1 MKVRPVGTTRRRAPW
16 RTLARRVLP
25 GLVLTLAAAG
35 CAAPSGAARER
46 AQLRLTSGHPGA
58 FFNPLGT
65 ALIRSLSRAMPD
77 ADFQIV
83 PSGGA
88 LENLEFLQQGTADL
102 GLTFADI
109 AYLAYSGRLDEQA
122 AAFERL
128 RGVAVLQLT
137 AVHVLVRKGSDIG
150 SIAELAGRRVA
161 LGPRGSGT
169 AVTAQV
175 MLAAYQVPLS
185 DLQADYLPFLEAANR
200 LVRGELDAV
209 FVSAGFPVESVI
221 SATDAGATLLD
232 ISGPD
237 VERLRND
244 YPFLRATIIPAGTY
258 PSVTRAVH
266 TVGIDAVIVC
276 SSTLDEDLVYRLTK
290 SLFESLPELAREVD
304 ALRRMEI
311 ARAPA
316 TPVPLHAGAAR
327 YYRERELFR

>member
-1 MKVRPVGTTRRRAPW
+1 MPGLAFERRRSRCWTAG
-16 RTLARRVLP
+16 LATVAA
-25 GLVLTLAAAG
+25 LALLGGAG
-35 CAAPSGAARER
+35 CDRPAAAARER
-46 AQLRLTSGHPGA
+46 PLVRLTSGHPGA
-58 FFNPLGT
+58 FFNPLGAALAT
-65 ALIRSLSRAMPD
+65 ALSQSMPD
-77 ADFQIV
+77 VDFQVV

-88 LENLEFLQQGTADL
+88 LENLEFLQQGTTDL

-109 AYLAYSGRLDEQA
+109 AYLAYSGRLNEQPA
-122 AAFERL
+122 PFDRL

-137 AVHVLVRKGSDIG
+137 AVHVLVGKGSDIH
-150 SIAELAGRRVA
+150 SIGQLAGRRVA

-175 MLAAYQVPLS
+175 LLAAYQVPLS
-185 DLQADYLPFLEAANR
+185 DLRSENLPFLEAANR
-200 LVRGELDAV
+200 LGRGELDAI
-209 FVSAGFPVESVI
+209 FVSAGYPVEAVV

-258 PSVTRAVH
+258 PSVRRPVH
-266 TVGIDAVIVC
+266 TVGIDATIVC
-276 SSTLDEDLVYRLTK
+276 ASTLSDDLVYRLTA
-290 SLFESLPELAREVD
+290 SFFEALPALAGEVD

-311 ARAPA
+311 GRAPA